1 MSLDINT
8 PKGKVAA
15 SYQREAL
22 EVLRE
27 STGFNFL
34 MTADDDSAD
43 VDAIFS
49 GQEGVTVAVAEVK
62 SRDLTLDQLKRFND
76 EWLMTFTKIISGSQ
90 IASML
95 RVPFIGI
102 LYLIPE
108 RKVMT
113 VTIADKNGETCVPFR
128 VDRTI
133 TQKTVNG
140 GRVSRVNAYI
150 DMKGARIYETSKA

>member
-15 SYQREAL
+15 VYQRTAL
-22 EVLRE
+22 EVLE
-27 STGFNFL
+27 SATGYGFS

-43 VDAIFS
+43 IDAILTKDGFA
-49 GQEGVTVAVAEVK
+49 VAVAEVK
-62 SRDLTLDQLKRFND
+62 SRDMTLSQLERFGN
-76 EWLMTFTKIISGSQ
+76 EWLVTFTKIIAGSQ
-90 IASML
+90 MASML
-95 RVPFIGI
+95 RVPFVGI

-108 RKVMT
+108 QKVMT
-113 VTIADKNGETCVPFR
+113 IRIADENGETCVPFR

-133 TQKTVNG
+133 TQKTING

-150 DMKGARIYETSKA
+150 DMKNAKIYEVRDAA

>member
-15 SYQREAL
+15 VHQRTAL
-22 EVLRE
+22 EILE
-27 STGFNFL
+27 SATGYTFT

-43 VDAIFS
+43 IDAIFS
-49 GQEGVTVAVAEVK
+49 KDGFAAAVAEVK
-62 SRDLTLDQLKRFND
+62 SRDMTLKQLEKFGN

-90 IASML
+90 MASMM
-95 RVPFIGI
+95 RIPFVGI

-108 RKVMT
+108 QKVMT
-113 VTIADKNGETCVPFR
+113 IQIADKNGETCVPFR
-128 VDRTI
+128 VDRTL

-150 DMKGARIYETSKA
+150 DMRNARIYEVRDAA

>member
-15 SYQREAL
+15 IHQRTAL
-22 EVLRE
+22 EVIE
-27 STGFNFL
+27 SATGYGFS

-43 VDAIFS
+43 IDAIFTKD
-49 GQEGVTVAVAEVK
+49 GFAVAVAEVK
-62 SRDLTLDQLKRFND
+62 SRDLTLSQLERFGN
-76 EWLMTFTKIISGSQ
+76 EWLVTFTKIIAGSQ
-90 IASML
+90 MASML
-95 RVPFIGI
+95 RVPFVGI

-108 RKVMT
+108 QKVMT
-113 VTIADKNGETCVPFR
+113 IRIADENGETCVPFR

-133 TQKTVNG
+133 TQKTING

-150 DMKGARIYETSKA
+150 DMKNARIYEVSHAA